1 MGLKVKRVYEPAVP
15 EDGTRVLVD
24 RYWPRGLS
32 KEKAQID
39 VLMKQLAPSADL
51 ISWFGHK
58 PERWEEFKRRYR
70 EELESTGDRAAL
82 DELRDRARSG
92 DVTLVFGARD
102 EQHNNA
108 VALAD
113 YLKETSA
120 PE

>member
-1 MGLKVKRVYEPAVP
+1 MGLSVKRVYEPAGA

-39 VLMKQLAPSADL
+39 LWMKQLAPSADL

-58 PERWEEFKRRYR
+58 PERWEEFQRRYR

-92 DVTLVFGARD
+92 AVTLLFGARD
-102 EQHNNA
+102 EQSNNA
-108 VALAD
+108 VALAE
-113 YLKETSA
+113 YLRIKESS
-120 PE
+120 E